1 MKNTEVW
8 NISEKDFPENGDL
21 KDILRFISRYA
32 ILAPSGHNT
41 QPWKIR
47 INDDSLE
54 LIADF
59 TRSLPVIDPLNRQ
72 LITSV
77 GASAGNIF
85 TALNY
90 FGFNYNFEY
99 INKSNDNFAVLIIP
113 IKGRIKNQK
122 DKNLFLALTKRRTNR
137 NPFEEKLIDG
147 LIIQSFQ
154 TIVSEEK
161 IKLSVMEGEYREKLI
176 SIIEE
181 GDKLQSSN
189 QKFCKELSEWVH
201 PERSDSKDGIPGYA
215 FGQNDVITTSGPFYI
230 GNLDWG
236 KIQAGRDRNLIK
248 GSPLIVILESR
259 NNEPEDWFK
268 TGIALERLLL
278 CAASENISASYLNQP
293 LEIPELNQRVKSE
306 LNIKGFPQQILRMGY
321 GKPVKPT
328 PRRNLEEILLK

>member
-8 NISEKDFPENGDL
+8 NISEKEFPENGNLSDKL
-21 KDILRFISRYA
+21 EFIARFA

-41 QPWKIR
+41 QPWKIK
-47 INDDSLE
+47 INNESLE

-59 TRSLPVIDPLNRQ
+59 SRSLPVIDPFNRQ

-77 GASAGNIF
+77 GAAAGNIF

-99 INKSNDNFAVLIIP
+99 INKNNDNFSVLISP
-113 IKGRIKNQK
+113 IKGRITNPK
-122 DKNLFLALTKRRTNR
+122 DKNLFHAITKRRTNR
-137 NPFEEKLIDG
+137 NPFDEKLIDG
-147 LIIQSFQ
+147 LIIQSFH

-161 IKLSVMEGEYREKLI
+161 IKFSVMEGNYREKLI
-176 SIIEE
+176 SIIEQ

-189 QKFCKELSEWVH
+189 QKFCKELSAWVH
-201 PERSDSKDGIPGYA
+201 PDRSDSKDGIPGYA

-248 GSPLIVILESR
+248 GSPLIVILESKK
-259 NNEPEDWFK
+259 NEPEDWFK
-268 TGIALERLLL
+268 TGVALERLLL
-278 CAASENISASYLNQP
+278 CAASDNISASYLNQP
-293 LEIPELNQRVKSE
+293 LEIPELYELVKSE
-306 LNIKGFPQQILRMGY
+306 LNIKGYPQQILRMGY
-321 GKPVKPT
+321 GKNVKPT
-328 PRRNLEEILLK
+328 PRRNLEEILI